1 MSDGLPEYLTV
12 PEVAKRLKV
21 HQKTVLGW
29 IRNGELKAVRV
40 GKSWRLLE
48 PDVLAFIAAST
59 EAERLER
66 LERSGR
72 SGR

>member
-21 HQKTVLGW
+21 HQKTILGW

-48 PDVLAFIAAST
+48 ADVLAFIAAST

-66 LERSGR
+66 TGRAER
-72 SGR
+72 

>member
-48 PDVLAFIAAST
+48 PDVLAFIEAST

-72 SGR
+72 SER

>member
-21 HQKTVLGW
+21 HPKTVLGW
-29 IRNGELKAVRV
+29 IRSGELKAVRV

-48 PDVLAFIAAST
+48 ADVLAFITAST

-66 LERSGR
+66 AGRAER
-72 SGR
+72 

>member
-21 HQKTVLGW
+21 HPKTILGW
-29 IRNGELKAVRV
+29 IRRGELKAVRV

-48 PDVLAFIAAST
+48 PDVVAFIEAST
-59 EAERLER
+59 EAERAER
-66 LERSGR
+66 GHTH
-72 SGR
+72 

>member
-21 HQKTVLGW
+21 HPKTVLGW
-29 IRNGELKAVRV
+29 IRSGELKAVRV

-48 PDVLAFIAAST
+48 ADVLAFIAAST

-66 LERSGR
+66 AGRAER
-72 SGR
+72 

>member
-48 PDVLAFIAAST
+48 PDVLAFIEAST

-66 LERSGR
+66 LERAGR
-72 SGR
+72 SER